1 MPISGYT
8 GSEQALRTA
17 WKWFEECVKGHD
29 SLCPRLVT
37 SDGPPKLPTRVL
49 DVNKTESGSIRLL
62 ETKGKVG
69 YWACL
74 SHCWGGEQP
83 LTTTSG
89 TIASY
94 LDNIPWE
101 SLPKTFQDAVVVA
114 RAFEIQY
121 LWVDSLCIIQH
132 DYDDWQVESSHMA
145 DIYHNAILTIAGSV
159 SSGPHQGLF
168 RKSDPAHIDSRFS
181 ETSENKSFEKVRCR
195 KALVHDVAELPLL
208 SRGWVHQERL
218 LSPRF
223 LHFSKNELVW
233 ECMQNL
239 ACECGA
245 LNLADSSRKWLAPKD
260 RFHPYSLMLV
270 DWMKRRGP
278 SVWHAVISDYSRMAL
293 TKPEDIFPAVSGLAK
308 SVIKTTK
315 WQYVAG
321 LWKEN
326 MIMDLVW
333 TTSEPYLA
341 SRCVPWRAPTFSWA
355 SIEKSTINY
364 GYMDV
369 LRQGLE
375 GSLDPRRT
383 TDVYATLVETS
394 CVPVGDDLTGRLKSS
409 YIVLR
414 GTLIKTALN
423 RLASD
428 NEWHVSAIRKP
439 PYQHNSFLMDSAID
453 QATIHIPTRSEDIC
467 CLRLIGTTRHV
478 EYEDEEFLVYLVLRR
493 TQPRSVKSVTLGVLE
508 ISTFERIGLL
518 INHRG
523 EVQLEDES
531 EPADVLRDIL
541 VKIV

>member
-1 MPISGYT
+1 
-8 GSEQALRTA
+8 
-17 WKWFEECVKGHD
+17 
-29 SLCPRLVT
+29 VT
-37 SDGPPKLPTRVL
+37 SDGPPKLPARVL
-49 DVNKTESGSIRLL
+49 DVNKSESGSIRLL

-83 LTTTSG
+83 LTTTRD
-89 TIASY
+89 TIASH

-121 LWVDSLCIIQH
+121 LWIDSLCIIQH

-145 DIYHNAILTIAGSV
+145 EIYHNAILTIAGSA

-168 RKSDPAHIDSRFS
+168 RESHPAHIDSRFS
-181 ETSENKSFEKVRCR
+181 ETPGKKACEKVRYR

-233 ECMQNL
+233 ECMQHL

-278 SVWHAVISDYSRMAL
+278 SVWHAVVSDYSRMAL
-293 TKPEDIFPAVSGLAK
+293 TNPEDIFPAVSGLAK
-308 SVIKTTK
+308 SVLKTTK

-321 LWKEN
+321 LWREN

-333 TTSEPYLA
+333 STSNPYSA

-355 SIEKSTINY
+355 SIVSESCDYKRSTINY

-375 GSLDPRRT
+375 GSPDQRRT

-409 YIVLR
+409 HIVLR
-414 GTLIKTALN
+414 GTLIKTALEK
-423 RLASD
+423 LASD
-428 NEWHVSAIRKP
+428 SEWHVSAIGKP

-453 QATIHIPTRSEDIC
+453 QDAVPIQTRSEGIY
-467 CLRLIGTTRHV
+467 CLRLIGTKKHV
-478 EYEDEEFLVYLVLRR
+478 EYEDEEFLVYLVLKQ
-493 TQPRSVKSVTLGVLE
+493 TQPSSVKSAALGGLE
-508 ISTFERIGLL
+508 TRTFERIGLL
-518 INHRG
+518 ANHRG
-523 EVQLEDES
+523 EIQLEDES
-531 EPADVLRDIL
+531 EPADVLRDVL